1 MAANWTPQQRTA
13 IDARGGGLLV
23 SAAAGSGKT
32 AVLTERITARILDRE
47 HPVDANRFLVVT
59 FTRAAA
65 AEMKSRIRA
74 RLQEELAKSPGD
86 SFLQRQSVLLSQAKI
101 CTMDAFFHSLVRE
114 NFLSLGLPPN
124 LRGVDDAMLTRMT
137 NDTLKALLE
146 EQYLMA
152 GRGENPDFAALTGF
166 FGVENDG
173 ALSREILALYGKL
186 RSIPFPERW
195 LSRQLELYQQADTPP
210 EETAWG
216 KALLEEAR
224 SLILTASQMLDE
236 AVSRA
241 ESGAVYSDKGL
252 SALQEEAEALRQF
265 PSFSW
270 DGSKLLLD
278 GVFAGHR
285 LMPKRNADPFDKEY
299 VKSRR
304 DGAKKL
310 AERAAALFPSDAEG
324 FREDMEALYP
334 VVRCFFQLTKDFSV
348 RMAAAKE
355 AAGVADFSDFAAFAL
370 KLVASPDGTPT
381 PLGRSIAGQYEE
393 IMVDEYQDTNRL
405 QDMIFR
411 CISKD
416 GANLFFVGDLK
427 QSIYRFR
434 SANPAV
440 FLEKKDAFSPY
451 DGEHFPALI
460 PLSKNFRSRAEV
472 TGAVNYLFSCVMSR
486 EVGDTGYGEDEALH
500 CGADYYPPL
509 PEGEAAVTLQLLD
522 GKGLPESDEEEP
534 VTLWAA
540 EAKALARIIAG
551 MIARGE
557 MVYDKG
563 TGTLRPCRGGDFVIL
578 MRSVQSSGSLY
589 LSALQEAGVGAR
601 LCTASGYFDSREVSL
616 MMAMLELLDNP
627 TRDHALAAVLL
638 SPVFSF
644 TVDDLSRLSL
654 KRDGKSLYQ
663 ALLLWKEEG
672 GPGGEK
678 AEAFLSLIAQ
688 LRRKAAVSRITTLIQ
703 YIYDQTD
710 FIEVLSRSEGGGA
723 REGNLRLLLKY
734 AADYEAGGNSELSGF
749 VSYIRALAEEG
760 SRFTAAVPVAEAE
773 NAVRI
778 MTVHGSKGLEFPVV
792 ALAGAG
798 KRFNYSDFTSLTIF
812 HPEMGFGMQRVEREA
827 LRRYRTIPYAAAA
840 SREKRDML
848 SEEVRLLYVALTR
861 AKERLILCV
870 SEKDLHGAVRQA
882 AALYTG
888 GDKPT
893 PAAAGG
899 VSNYNRWMLA
909 AFLRHPAMKGW
920 REETGADLP
929 ETPADFPLAVI
940 EAALPEGEAAAPE
953 TPPEPDQEM
962 EAALAK
968 RFAWAYPHLAETK
981 IPAKL
986 SVTRLTHKQ
995 GKMTLSAPRFAAG
1008 AGARIAEEVSGDELL
1023 QEKRAA
1029 EPGSSV
1035 PRFTPA
1041 QQGTIFHR
1049 ALQFAGYAA
1058 GRADPEGELR
1068 RLVAEAYLTPEEASA
1083 IDREEFAAF
1092 FRSELM
1098 GRMLAADEVLRE
1110 YKFFDTIPASEA
1122 GYPGGGEAE
1131 ILLQGIADCIFIEKG
1146 TVWLVDFKTDRVGSF
1161 GALKARYAGQL
1172 RLYRRAIL
1180 RQPRFNRAGM
1190 AFGGCILYST
1200 ALKAAEE
1207 VDVL

>member
-1 MAANWTPQQRTA
+1 
-13 IDARGGGLLV
+13 
-23 SAAAGSGKT
+23 
-32 AVLTERITARILDRE
+32 
-47 HPVDANRFLVVT
+47 
-59 FTRAAA
+59 
-65 AEMKSRIRA
+65 
-74 RLQEELAKSPGD
+74 
-86 SFLQRQSVLLSQAKI
+86 
-101 CTMDAFFHSLVRE
+101 
-114 NFLSLGLPPN
+114 
-124 LRGVDDAMLTRMT
+124 
-137 NDTLKALLE
+137 
-146 EQYLMA
+146 
-152 GRGENPDFAALTGF
+152 
-166 FGVENDG
+166 
-173 ALSREILALYGKL
+173 
-186 RSIPFPERW
+186 
-195 LSRQLELYQQADTPP
+195 
-210 EETAWG
+210 
-216 KALLEEAR
+216 
-224 SLILTASQMLDE
+224 MLDE
-236 AVSRA
+236 AASRA
-241 ESGAVYSDKGL
+241 ETGAVYSDKGL
-252 SALQEEAEALRQF
+252 AVLQEEAEALRQF
-265 PSFSW
+265 PALGW
-270 DGSKLLLD
+270 DGAKLLLD
-278 GVFAGHR
+278 SVFAGHR

-310 AERAAALFPSDAEG
+310 AERAAALFPSDAAG

-334 VVRCFFQLTKDFSV
+334 VVRCFFRLTEDFSA

-370 KLVASPDGTPT
+370 KLVANPDGTPT
-381 PLGRSIAGQYEE
+381 SLGRSIAGQYEE

-522 GKGLPESDEEEP
+522 GKGLPESGEEEP

-540 EAKALARIIAG
+540 EAKALARTIAG
-551 MIARGE
+551 MIDRGE
-557 MVYDKG
+557 KVYDKG
-563 TGTLRPCRGGDFVIL
+563 TGGLRPCRGGDFVIL

-589 LSALQEAGVGAR
+589 LSALQEAGVRAR

-616 MMAMLELLDNP
+616 MMAMLEMLDNP

-644 TVDDLSRLSL
+644 SVDDLSRLSL
-654 KRDGKSLYQ
+654 KRGGGSLYQ

-678 AEAFLSLIAQ
+678 AEAFLSLVAQ

-827 LRRYRTIPYAAAA
+827 LRRYKTIPYAAAA
-840 SREKRDML
+840 SQEKRDML
-848 SEEVRLLYVALTR
+848 SEEMRLLYVALTR
-861 AKERLILCV
+861 AKERLILCI
-870 SEKDLHGAVRQA
+870 SEKDLHGAVGQA

-888 GDKPT
+888 GDRPT

-899 VSNYNRWMLA
+899 VSSYNRWMLA
-909 AFLRHPAMKGW
+909 AFLRHPAMEKW
-920 REETGADLP
+920 REESGAELP
-929 ETPADFPLAVI
+929 EVPADFPLAVI
-940 EAALPEGEAAAPE
+940 EAELPAEETAAPE
-953 TPPEPDQEM
+953 KMPEPDRGM
-962 EAALAK
+962 AAALGE
-968 RFAWAYPHLAETK
+968 RFAWVYPHLAETK

-995 GKMTLSAPRFAAG
+995 GKITLSGPRFAAG
-1008 AGARIAEEVSGDELL
+1008 AGARIAEEVGGDDLL
-1023 QEKRAA
+1023 QEKRSA

-1049 ALQFAGYAA
+1049 ALQFADYSA
-1058 GRADPEGELR
+1058 GRADPAGELR
-1068 RLVAEAYLTPEEASA
+1068 RLVEEAYLTPEEAEA
-1083 IDREEFAAF
+1083 VDREEFAAF

-1122 GYPGGGEAE
+1122 GYPDGGDAE

-1161 GALKARYAGQL
+1161 GVLKARYAGQL

-1180 RQPRFNRAGM
+1180 RQPRFSRAGM

-1200 ALKAAEE
+1200 CLRGDTLVEG
-1207 VDVL
+1207 